1 MAMHVVIVSYYSFAC
16 NSGGHIACLGN
27 ALVRRGVA
35 VTVFVPFA
43 PATATLHGPVEFECR
58 TFGERDAWLATHAPD
73 PGRTLIVAWTP
84 RENVR
89 LFVGSLRARVPC
101 PYLVHLEDH
110 EEVLTAAN
118 LGLSR
123 EAMRR
128 LPPAELDRRLSVDDR
143 LAHPLH
149 FRRFIAASAGL
160 TALADPLREFAPS
173 GHRHCVFWPGYN
185 PEFFGPRPPDPPGRR
200 ALGIDDATTVLV
212 YPGNVHQ
219 ANVAEVRSLY
229 LATCILNRRGI
240 KTLLIRTG
248 EDYVPVLDHTLH
260 EAASHFIA
268 LGKLASQAQVAA
280 TLALADFLVQPGHAG
295 LFNDYRFPSKLPEF
309 FAVGRPVLLPA
320 SNLGHH
326 VRHGHDAIVLR
337 RGDALDIASALHH
350 LVPDPGR
357 RQQLAACARE
367 FSQRHFHWPD
377 IAGRLADYYAS
388 FLPDSR

>member
-1 MAMHVVIVSYYSFAC
+1 MTMHVVFVSYHSFAS

-27 ALVRRGVA
+27 ALVRRGVQ
-35 VTVFVPFA
+35 VTVFVPFE
-43 PATATLHGPVEFECR
+43 PATAALHGPVEFECR
-58 TFGERDAWLATHAPD
+58 EFNGREAWLAAHAPD
-73 PGRTLIVAWTP
+73 PRRTLIVAWTP

-89 LFVGSLRARVPC
+89 HFVGALRERLPC

-123 EAMRR
+123 AALLR
-128 LPPAELDRRLSVDDR
+128 LSPAELDRRLGIDDR
-143 LAHPLH
+143 LAHPRH
-149 FRRFIAASAGL
+149 FPRFIAASAGI
-160 TALADPLREFAPS
+160 TALADPLRNFAPA

-185 PEFFGPRPPDPPGRR
+185 PNFFGPRPVDHPGRR
-200 ALGIDDATTVLV
+200 ALGIADDTTVLV

-229 LATCILNRRGI
+229 LATCILNRYGV

-248 EDYVPVLDHTLH
+248 EDYVPVLDHTLQEPACH
-260 EAASHFIA
+260 TIS
-268 LGKLASQAQVAA
+268 LGKLASQAEVAD

-295 LFNDYRFPSKLPEF
+295 PFNDHRFPSKLPEF

-320 SNLGHH
+320 ANLGHH
-326 VRHGHDAIVLR
+326 VSPDHDAIVLP
-337 RGDALDIASALHH
+337 RGDALDIAATLRSL
-350 LVPDPGR
+350 LPDADR
-357 RQQLAACARE
+357 RARLAGNARE
-367 FSQRHFHWPD
+367 FARLHFQWTD
-377 IAGRLADYYAS
+377 IAARLAGYYTS